1 MFVHYLPDSQITW
14 TVGMA
19 FTTFPSPPSVILL
32 DLFHIRL
39 YHWCRHHIAVHWHRH
54 GLSDHTFR
62 ILLWGSS
69 LRVRILEVFS
79 HLRCRNLA
87 VLAMFSCF
95 SDTSLSLPSEMITAA
110 FQPCPPTPSEY
121 SRPYSPLHFQS
132 RCVGAHTRSL
142 SSAEHL
148 QNGSL
153 LIYKD
158 FANLLH
164 DTKRLTICFIQ
175 YTRMH
180 REWLKTP

>member
-1 MFVHYLPDSQITW
+1 M
-14 TVGMA
+14 
-19 FTTFPSPPSVILL
+19 
-32 DLFHIRL
+32 
-39 YHWCRHHIAVHWHRH
+39 
-54 GLSDHTFR
+54 
-62 ILLWGSS
+62 
-69 LRVRILEVFS
+69 RILEVFS
-79 HLRCRNLA
+79 HLRCRNRA

-148 QNGSL
+148 QNGSP

-180 REWLKTP
+180 REWLKTPWHQIVERRGVVFTVSVISSSLSSPWQHLHTFAAPVAIRCNVRWARTNCQTVAAPFVQSCIVNVPVSF